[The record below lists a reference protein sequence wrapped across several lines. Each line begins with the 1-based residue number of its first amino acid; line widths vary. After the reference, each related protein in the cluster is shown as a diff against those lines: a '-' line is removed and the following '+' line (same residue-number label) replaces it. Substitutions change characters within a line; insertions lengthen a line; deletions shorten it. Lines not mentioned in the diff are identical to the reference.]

1 MKANSYN
8 NQDKKKGRLR
18 YNDKYECWTSK
29 PLSHSDIIEIIRE
42 QGLDCHYCKDQTRII
57 PNSRKDQYQ
66 FTLDRKD
73 NNKSH
78 TPDNLLVCCYSC
90 NEMRSNVYSVGE
102 FSKIRRRCVSD
113 L

>member
-1 MKANSYN
+1 MLHKRKRQY
-8 NQDKKKGRLR
+8 
-18 YNDKYECWTSK
+18 
-29 PLSHSDIIEIIRE
+29 SDIIEIIRE

-78 TPDNLLVCCYSC
+78 FFGKLV
-90 NEMRSNVYSVGE
+90 
-102 FSKIRRRCVSD
+102 FHP
-113 L
+113 